1 MVHINLTGLH
11 LEHAMPQAAQFI
23 IEKNFGYT
31 PRVLAIHNDLIIAIK
46 SSDEHDEILINV

>member
-1 MVHINLTGLH
+1 
-11 LEHAMPQAAQFI
+11 MPQAAQFI